1 MHMRLYF
8 IVSIVYTLRILALT
22 ESIEDNTHCQLGF
35 SHGSQVRSLTI
46 VMNILL

>member
-1 MHMRLYF
+1 MHMHLYF
-8 IVSIVYTLRILALT
+8 IVVYTLRLLALT